1 MFQFPALATMIQS
14 WTTVLQTAGLS
25 HSEIRGSKVMCTYPQ
40 LIAAY
45 HVLHSLNEPRHPPYA
60 LSYFLYDNP
69 KLLIPS
75 NKNGRERERSYFQ
88 LYFYLSL

>member
-1 MFQFPALATMIQS
+1 
-14 WTTVLQTAGLS
+14 
-25 HSEIRGSKVMCTYPQ
+25 MCTYPQ

-69 KLLIPS
+69 YSFRFTKEKNKGLGTLILSAVFLLVVVKLSIMNIEILSPS
-75 NKNGRERERSYFQ
+75 SK
-88 LYFYLSL
+88 